1 MLFLAKW
8 YLFMKFS
15 VNKKMTKEEL
25 SEIEEKIIKLRDKAN
40 KCIEK
45 KDFVSLSIIGKD
57 LRKLKKRLELANKN
71 V

>member
-1 MLFLAKW
+1 MIALF
-8 YLFMKFS
+8 S
-15 VNKKMTKEEL
+15 KMVFIY
-25 SEIEEKIIKLRDKAN
+25 EIEEKIIKLRDKAN